1 MFRRGSR
8 MVRLFDKAG
17 VLIGVVIIT
26 LGSASICHA
35 DFTPPT
41 ISTTEIL
48 AIAGAVFTAIAAI
61 WFVKKGIK
69 LLNRS

>member
-1 MFRRGSR
+1 MFRKGY
-8 MVRLFDKAG
+8 RL
-17 VLIGVVIIT
+17 VIIGWVVMVVC
-26 LGSASICHA
+26 LGSAAICHA

-41 ISTTEIL
+41 LSTTEIL